1 MRLHSGIKC
10 RAYLRFMYVTV
21 RARAHRSTLKINP
34 LSEMCFFVSENIFT
48 LSFSPPS
55 LPLPSFFFLSLLTP
69 SNVSFRHRKKIDST
83 FFAIFPMTMSRCASF
98 DQADPLTV
106 LLKLPARLS
115 GGSFSRDTPR
125 DRHSK
130 CLEIP
135 PGVQRK
141 RNAAIGTY
149 FSYGNRVLN
158 IYLYTEPYTERFR
171 RKRNS
176 ANRRCRET

>member
-1 MRLHSGIKC
+1 MSRVPSFHV
-10 RAYLRFMYVTV
+10 RY
-21 RARAHRSTLKINP
+21 RARALRSTLKINP
-34 LSEMCFFVSENIFT
+34 LSEVCFFVSENIFT

-55 LPLPSFFFLSLLTP
+55 LPLPSFFLSLLTP
-69 SNVSFRHRKKIDST
+69 SNVSFRHRKKIDFT

-135 PGVQRK
+135 SGVQRK
-141 RNAAIGTY
+141 RNAAIGTI
-149 FSYGNRVLN
+149 L
-158 IYLYTEPYTERFR
+158 
-171 RKRNS
+171 
-176 ANRRCRET
+176 

>member
-1 MRLHSGIKC
+1 MIHVKFTCVCIPGLNVARTFVLC
-10 RAYLRFMYVTV
+10 TLPCA
-21 RARAHRSTLKINP
+21 RARRSTLKINP
-34 LSEMCFFVSENIFT
+34 LSEMCFFVSENIFAF
-48 LSFSPPS
+48 SFSPS
-55 LPLPSFFFLSLLTP
+55 SFLLFLSLLTP

-130 CLEIP
+130 CLGNSSRSPEKE
-135 PGVQRK
+135 K
-141 RNAAIGTY
+141 RRY
-149 FSYGNRVLN
+149 RDVL
-158 IYLYTEPYTERFR
+158 
-171 RKRNS
+171 
-176 ANRRCRET
+176 